1 MFIASN
7 LLSALATVLD
17 IALTAYYWIIIIRAI
32 VSWVNPDPWNP
43 IVRFLYRA
51 TDPVLR
57 PIQRLLPMRGWGID
71 FSPLVAILVIIFV
84 QRFLVASINELAWRL
99 RQCC

>member
-7 LLSALATVLD
+7 LLNALATVLD

-43 IVRFLYRA
+43 IVQFLDRA
-51 TDPVLR
+51 TEPVLT
-57 PIQRLLPMRGWGID
+57 PIRRWMGFRMGID
-71 FSPLVAILVIIFV
+71 LSPIIAILILTFLQFAVV
-84 QRFLVASINELAWRL
+84 QSLKDLAL
-99 RQCC
+99 RMN

>member
-1 MFIASN
+1 MFVASN

-43 IVRFLYRA
+43 IVQFLYRA

-57 PIQRLLPMRGWGID
+57 PIQRLLPTRGWGID

-84 QRFLVASINELAWRL
+84 QRFLVTSLNELAWRL
-99 RQCC
+99 R